1 MKNGFE
7 DSGIR
12 MNTYIAK
19 MDKWTLAE
27 LEERNQ
33 YLMGRAIE
41 IWPAPTTTF
50 KPEEKQLDSY
60 TLDDDATLSGRLIA
74 RFSYKNT
81 EQPVS
86 SWVEMYQRVLRIIYA
101 EDKSVITKL
110 AVSKEDGIASY
121 FSLNSTDFRSSEEI
135 AEGIFASTN
144 TSTQTKIVILNKLFV
159 LHQINP
165 SDLVFYLRDENESAS
180 EEAGTRY
187 ELRRKYW
194 AFALEHIKAAHGEK
208 GSFSNVNPSKENW
221 VNGFFGISG
230 FSLVCVANYDSARV
244 ELYLGKS
251 KKEENKAVF
260 DALLKN
266 KNAIEAA
273 LGVSIM
279 WHRGDDIKASKLYY
293 SLSDVSIENETD
305 WMQMAKFQ
313 AEWSKKFYDVIV
325 PYLS

>member
-1 MKNGFE
+1 M
-7 DSGIR
+7 
-12 MNTYIAK
+12 
-19 MDKWTLAE
+19 
-27 LEERNQ
+27 
-33 YLMGRAIE
+33 
-41 IWPAPTTTF
+41 
-50 KPEEKQLDSY
+50 
-60 TLDDDATLSGRLIA
+60 
-74 RFSYKNT
+74 
-81 EQPVS
+81 
-86 SWVEMYQRVLRIIYA
+86 
-101 EDKSVITKL
+101 
-110 AVSKEDGIASY
+110 
-121 FSLNSTDFRSSEEI
+121 
-135 AEGIFASTN
+135 
-144 TSTQTKIVILNKLFV
+144 
-159 LHQINP
+159 
-165 SDLVFYLRDENESAS
+165 
-180 EEAGTRY
+180 
-187 ELRRKYW
+187 RRKYW

-293 SLSDVSIENETD
+293 SLSGVSIENETD

>member
-1 MKNGFE
+1 M
-7 DSGIR
+7 
-12 MNTYIAK
+12 
-19 MDKWTLAE
+19 AE

-41 IWPAPTTTF
+41 IWPAPTTTY
-50 KPEEKQLDSY
+50 KATEKQLDSY
-60 TLDDDATLSGRLIA
+60 TLDDDVTLSGRLIA

-81 EQPVS
+81 EQPVT
-86 SWVEMYQRVLRIIYA
+86 SWVEMYQKVLRIVYA
-101 EDKSVITKL
+101 EDKSIITKL
-110 AVSKEDGIASY
+110 AVSKDDGIASS

-165 SDLVFYLRDENESAS
+165 SDLVFFLRDENESAS

-260 DALLKN
+260 DGLLKN

-273 LGVSIM
+273 LGVSVT

-293 SLSDVSIENETD
+293 SLSGVSIENETD